1 MTRVAKLLL
10 IPLLLLS
17 GTATSI
23 AGVLY
28 ARRPGTETPVY
39 NLLISNI
46 RTSVRIN
53 GQLAVTHVDE
63 EFYNDNSLT
72 LEGFYAFS
80 LPEGAHVDGLW
91 LWVDGKRLIFIVK
104 AKEEAE
110 RLYDSVVVGQRRDP
124 AILESLGKNRFQLKV
139 FPIAPY
145 SSRRIELRYFT
156 TLPLTDDGTVHY
168 RYPLNLQGYQSVPVE
183 QTSLRIDVDSQLP
196 LTDVKTNFDGNPL
209 LCRTT
214 ILNANSFAVDFGT
227 EDQFYSQDFEL
238 SFRPAGIYSIFPA
251 LSYKDPDAEGDH
263 SYFMCWHPVRDES
276 VQQESQPRDLVFVL
290 DASGSMRNGRSETV
304 RNAVVAILGKL
315 RDIDR
320 FRIVLFSSTAMH
332 FPSYNLLLPATAEN
346 IADGIEYINTW
357 YQPSGST
364 NYEQAFIAGLS
375 CDYRAEAVRR
385 MLFLT
390 DGEPNV
396 GVYSTEGLLN
406 TIEQHDEL
414 GVGIYPVIVYSDRID
429 QLYDIADERGGK
441 VTMVEA
447 SDDLETVIS
456 RIMLEMDIVG
466 ISSPTV
472 SYENGNTVFVYP
484 KEFNSILSLD
494 KLITTGILLG
504 TEPEQIRL
512 SYSNAAGQPVS
523 TVRSVDFV
531 SARTDMKQVASYW
544 AAKHIDA
551 LIQEYNNLPTDEL
564 KQSIIDLSIQHQIL
578 TPFTAFLVLETNPI
592 DPPTS
597 TTGST
602 ETVPDHISLGRSYPN
617 PLSLSSGALSTIPF
631 TMTRS
636 AQVRIVVT
644 DILGRELRVLYDG
657 ERGVG
662 HHTVHWNGRNAL
674 GSMVA
679 PGTYFVRLMS
689 GSVSLTLRISVIR

>member
-10 IPLLLLS
+10 LPLLFLS
-17 GTATSI
+17 CTATSI

-28 ARRPGTETPVY
+28 ARLPGTETPVY
-39 NLLISNI
+39 NLRISHI
-46 RTSVRIN
+46 RTNVHIN

-63 EFYNDNSLT
+63 EFYNDNHLT

-91 LWVDGKRLIFIVK
+91 LWVDGKRLIFVVK
-104 AKEEAE
+104 KKEEAQ

-156 TLPLTDDGTVHY
+156 TLPLTDEGTVHY

-183 QTSLRIDVDSQLP
+183 QTSLRIDVDSQQP
-196 LTDVKTNFDGNPL
+196 LTDIQTNFDGNPL

-214 ILNANSFAVDFGT
+214 RLNANSFTVDFGT
-227 EDQFYSQDFEL
+227 ENQFYAQDFEL
-238 SFRPAGIYSIFPA
+238 SFRPALSYSIFPA
-251 LSYKDPDAEGDH
+251 LSYKDPDEPGDH
-263 SYFMCWHPVRDES
+263 SYFMCWHPVRDDSGEHD
-276 VQQESQPRDLVFVL
+276 SQPRDLVFVL

-304 RNAVVAILGKL
+304 REAVIAILQKL

-320 FRIVLFSSTAMH
+320 FRIVLFSSNAMH
-332 FPSYNLLLPATAEN
+332 FPSNDQLLLATAEN
-346 IADGIEYINTW
+346 ITDGIDYINTW
-357 YQPSGST
+357 YQPTGST
-364 NYEQAFIAGLS
+364 NYEQAFVAGFS
-375 CDYRAEAVRR
+375 AEFRSEAVRR

-396 GVYSTEGLLN
+396 GVHTTEGLLSV
-406 TIEQHDEL
+406 IERNDRQ

-429 QLYDIADERGGK
+429 QLYDIADARGGK

-447 SDDLETVIS
+447 GDNLETVIS

-466 ISSPTV
+466 ISNPTV
-472 SYENGNTVFVYP
+472 TYESGNTVFVYP
-484 KEFNSILSLD
+484 REFNSILSID
-494 KLITTGILLG
+494 RLITTGILLDS
-504 TEPEQIRL
+504 EPQVVRL
-512 SYSNAAGQPVS
+512 DYSNADGQPVS
-523 TVRSVDFV
+523 VVRSVDFV
-531 SARTDMKQVASYW
+531 SARTTMKQVASYW

-551 LIQEYNNLPTDEL
+551 LIEEYNSVPTDEL

-602 ETVPDHISLGRSYPN
+602 ETVPDHISLGQSYPN
-617 PLSLSSGALSTIPF
+617 PFSLSSAAVSTIPF

-636 AQVRIVVT
+636 AQVRIAVT
-644 DILGRELRVLYDG
+644 DILGRELRVLQDG
-657 ERGVG
+657 ERGAG
-662 HHTVHWNGRNAL
+662 QHTVQWDGRDNMGAL
-674 GSMVA
+674 VP
-679 PGTYFVRLMS
+679 PGTYFIRLIS
-689 GSVSLTLRISVIR
+689 GHVSLILRISVIR